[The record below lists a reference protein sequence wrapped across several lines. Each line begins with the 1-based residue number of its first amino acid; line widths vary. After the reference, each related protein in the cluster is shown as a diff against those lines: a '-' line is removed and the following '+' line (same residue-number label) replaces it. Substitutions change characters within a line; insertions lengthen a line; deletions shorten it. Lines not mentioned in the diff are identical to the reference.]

1 MDALSL
7 TPGGAEDSALDASRP
22 PGEEERMSVS
32 IDIEY
37 LGGLR
42 TQAKHGPSASTLL
55 TDAPADNHGR
65 GEAFSPTD
73 LCATAFGTCMVT
85 IMGIYAERYGIDL
98 RGTTVHVEK
107 EMVAAPVRRIG
118 RLATEIRVPLAP
130 DHPQREALERAALAC
145 PVHQSLH
152 PDVEKSVV
160 FVWSG
165 GGAR

>member
-1 MDALSL
+1 MRSDDES
-7 TPGGAEDSALDASRP
+7 
-22 PGEEERMSVS
+22 MSVQ

-42 TQAKHGPSASTLL
+42 TQARHGPSASTLR
-55 TDAPADNHGR
+55 TDAPIDNHGK

-73 LCATAFGTCMVT
+73 LAATAFGTCMVT
-85 IMGIYAERYGIDL
+85 IMGIYAERHGIDL

-107 EMVAAPVRRIG
+107 EMVAASVRRIG

-130 DHPQREALERAALAC
+130 DHPQRAALERAALTC

-152 PDVEKSVV
+152 PDVEKPVS
-160 FVWSG
+160 FVWMSNCVRSRKSG
-165 GGAR
+165 